1 VPEIPRSQLVA
12 YAALAVVIGLL
23 GARYV
28 RSSDA
33 GGAQAT
39 APATAHPVTFSA
51 GGRRATV
58 HVAGAVRHPGVYE
71 LGSGARVQD
80 AVRRAGGAVRGANLD
95 AVNLAARLADGQQ
108 IIVPSAMAAPASDP
122 AGGADPAAAAPSAPV
137 SLGSATLEQL
147 QTLDGVGPA
156 TAQKIVAYRTEH
168 GGFRSVDD
176 LANVPGIGPKKLAA
190 IKPHVQP

>member
-1 VPEIPRSQLVA
+1 MSEIPRSQLVA

-28 RSSDA
+28 RSAEA
-33 GGAQAT
+33 GGSQAT
-39 APATAHPVTFSA
+39 APAAARPVTFSS
-51 GGRRATV
+51 GGRSATV

-71 LGSGARVQD
+71 LGPGARVQD
-80 AVRRAGGAVRGANLD
+80 AVRRAGGARRGANLD

-108 IIVPSAMAAPASDP
+108 IVVPSAVAAA
-122 AGGADPAAAAPSAPV
+122 AADPAAASSAAPGPSVPV

-176 LANVPGIGPKKLAA
+176 LANVPGIGPKRLAA
-190 IKPHVQP
+190 LKPHVQP